1 MNKLISKKTVIES
14 SQYAKRNNMEQKF
27 GSYLY
32 CLMKGSLKYII
43 NKNLK
48 NWRNPI
54 FLSWKIIK
62 KCVLHGKT
70 QNFMN

>member
-1 MNKLISKKTVIES
+1 
-14 SQYAKRNNMEQKF
+14 
-27 GSYLY
+27 
-32 CLMKGSLKYII
+32 MKGSLKYII

-62 KCVLHGKT
+62 KCVLHGKS

>member
-1 MNKLISKKTVIES
+1 
-14 SQYAKRNNMEQKF
+14 
-27 GSYLY
+27 
-32 CLMKGSLKYII
+32 MKGSLEYII

-70 QNFMN
+70 QNFRVCQEKCVSDF

>member
-1 MNKLISKKTVIES
+1 
-14 SQYAKRNNMEQKF
+14 
-27 GSYLY
+27 
-32 CLMKGSLKYII
+32 MKGSLEYII

-70 QNFMN
+70 REFPQQKDIRNNP